1 MSNRV
6 ITDEQFAAGG
16 TIDGS
21 RIQTALDDVEQF
33 INNVPLSAIKQKYAL
48 NYMTFTYIGADWGT
62 GAPATVGYSRIPPF
76 LQHTD
81 YPRVKGLKR
90 SSLTHPYPAD
100 YENNATPNVFTVS
113 TMFPKPVILDSVCL
127 WINGV
132 GINNPDSLSWGG
144 GVHSL
149 PMRDGSGNSYQRI
162 RVIIDTDDAV
172 AAEDRSLNSKEF
184 VLQDFQERFHAGTY
198 KSSGSDMV
206 PSSSRNTTPWGSEAG
221 TIPALA
227 GCPDPMSLYLLKKNI
242 DLPFYQG
249 SRVRFRLIIYQS
261 ASLSATNSLIA
272 RTPENVTF
280 TIAYKEA
287 LQSG

>member
-48 NYMTFTYIGADWGT
+48 NYMTFTYLGADWGT
-62 GAPATVGYSRIPPF
+62 NAPATIGYSRIPPF
-76 LQHTD
+76 LQHAD
-81 YPRVKGLKR
+81 HPRVKGLKR
-90 SSLTHPYPAD
+90 SSLTQPYPAD

-132 GINNPDSLSWGG
+132 GINNPGAFNWGG

-162 RVIIDTDDAV
+162 RVIIDTDDAI

-184 VLQDFQERFHAGTY
+184 VLQDFQERFHAQEIQLLG
-198 KSSGSDMV
+198 V
-206 PSSSRNTTPWGSEAG
+206 QRLVQSR
-221 TIPALA
+221 
-227 GCPDPMSLYLLKKNI
+227 
-242 DLPFYQG
+242 
-249 SRVRFRLIIYQS
+249 R
-261 ASLSATNSLIA
+261 
-272 RTPENVTF
+272 
-280 TIAYKEA
+280 
-287 LQSG
+287 

>member
-48 NYMTFTYIGADWGT
+48 NYMTFTYLGAD
-62 GAPATVGYSRIPPF
+62 APAAGMPVTIGGTRINPF
-76 LQHTD
+76 LQHED

-90 SSLTHPYPAD
+90 SSLTQPYPAD
-100 YENNATPNVFTVS
+100 YENSADPYVFTVS

-127 WINGV
+127 WINGIGV
-132 GINNPDSLSWGG
+132 DNGG
-144 GVHSL
+144 GSSGQEHGL
-149 PMRDGSGNSYQRI
+149 PMKDGAGNSFQRI
-162 RVIIDTDDAV
+162 RVIIDTDDAI

-184 VLQDFQERFHAGTY
+184 VLQDFQERFHAGTF
-198 KSSGSDMV
+198 KSAASDML
-206 PSSSRNTTPWGSEAG
+206 PQSSRNADVWGSEVGFAG
-221 TIPALA
+221 KTWTAN
-227 GCPDPMSLYLLKKNI
+227 PMSLYLLKKDIN
-242 DLPFYQG
+242 LPFYQG
-249 SRVRFRLIIYQS
+249 SRVRFRLVVYQS
-261 ASLSATNSLIA
+261 TTATTPLSE
-272 RTPENVTF
+272 RTPENITF

>member
-48 NYMTFTYIGADWGT
+48 NYMTFTYLGAD
-62 GAPATVGYSRIPPF
+62 APAAGMPATIGGTRINPF
-76 LQHTD
+76 LQHED

-90 SSLTHPYPAD
+90 SSLTQPYPAD
-100 YENNATPNVFTVS
+100 YENSADPYVFTVS

-127 WINGV
+127 WINGIGV
-132 GINNPDSLSWGG
+132 DNGG
-144 GVHSL
+144 GSSGQEHGL
-149 PMRDGSGNSYQRI
+149 PMKDG
-162 RVIIDTDDAV
+162 
-172 AAEDRSLNSKEF
+172 
-184 VLQDFQERFHAGTY
+184 AGT
-198 KSSGSDMV
+198 
-206 PSSSRNTTPWGSEAG
+206 TPLSE
-221 TIPALA
+221 
-227 GCPDPMSLYLLKKNI
+227 
-242 DLPFYQG
+242 
-249 SRVRFRLIIYQS
+249 
-261 ASLSATNSLIA
+261 
-272 RTPENVTF
+272 RTPENITF